1 MVFIYNKSNLIP
13 KLLNELKENLFVIVS
28 DEEALEKALKNQGF
42 KNIMRKMGLLLFSKN
57 PMKSMHSDYFLQ
69 SIK

>member
-1 MVFIYNKSNLIP
+1 MVFIYNKSNFIP

-42 KNIMRKMGLLLFSKN
+42 KNIMRKMGLEPTRS
-57 PMKSMHSDYFLQ
+57 Q
-69 SIK
+69 